1 MCCTLLDYVSAK
13 AVIRRTNRFYGNV
26 VAASSGLIFFVWSVG
41 IDKLDPKNLGWLTF
55 SDQRTHWLGWR
66 FFASDSWHWPLGLN
80 PRYGWEQTNSIVFT
94 DSFPG
99 LAMMF
104 KVLDLGPFNS
114 GQYFGVGLLLGS
126 LALFIG
132 GQRLFAYLGLG
143 LGPAVIAGA
152 ILGTTPVFWWMQ
164 RWYPALSS
172 GVPMLVWALYFYLNK
187 AYALRAFAL
196 RWTILLWV
204 AILTHAYLVIS
215 VSAFLVAA
223 IVQRCFKNRGE
234 IRKLVLILIIMGL
247 TCGILMY
254 VIGYFTIPSKWAQ
267 TGGYGWYS
275 ANLLSLI
282 DQNDA
287 SRWIPDV
294 PSTPNQYEPTAL
306 GTGTILLLLVLIV
319 KRCIARKA
327 FGLQSIIRNNL
338 PLAAVLVVLMLI
350 AVSNTVSIA
359 SWTVKF
365 PLPHRLEHGLSIF
378 RSSVRFLWPTLI
390 TLSVVIIVIAV
401 RRLRFATAMLAV
413 VLVIQVLDY
422 GQEIDVVSEQPN
434 ESAIT
439 VQYDSSLWERVPTD
453 YGIIAA
459 HPADNMGTGWAE
471 CALAA
476 AQTRRVGQ
484 CGLFSR
490 IKDPSPITQ
499 QQTKAFLN
507 GNLAPSTIYWVSN
520 GWLNANREE
529 LLSVYGSEDNEVYAI
544 SDVSTAPS
552 AIVLVFPGCHI
563 HDDCSF
569 LGFERQTFGR
579 LLRTP

>member
-1 MCCTLLDYVSAK
+1 
-13 AVIRRTNRFYGNV
+13 
-26 VAASSGLIFFVWSVG
+26 
-41 IDKLDPKNLGWLTF
+41 
-55 SDQRTHWLGWR
+55 
-66 FFASDSWHWPLGLN
+66 
-80 PRYGWEQTNSIVFT
+80 
-94 DSFPG
+94 
-99 LAMMF
+99 
-104 KVLDLGPFNS
+104 
-114 GQYFGVGLLLGS
+114 
-126 LALFIG
+126 
-132 GQRLFAYLGLG
+132 
-143 LGPAVIAGA
+143 
-152 ILGTTPVFWWMQ
+152 
-164 RWYPALSS
+164 
-172 GVPMLVWALYFYLNK
+172 
-187 AYALRAFAL
+187 
-196 RWTILLWV
+196 
-204 AILTHAYLVIS
+204 
-215 VSAFLVAA
+215 
-223 IVQRCFKNRGE
+223 
-234 IRKLVLILIIMGL
+234 
-247 TCGILMY
+247 
-254 VIGYFTIPSKWAQ
+254 
-267 TGGYGWYS
+267 
-275 ANLLSLI
+275 
-282 DQNDA
+282 
-287 SRWIPDV
+287 
-294 PSTPNQYEPTAL
+294 
-306 GTGTILLLLVLIV
+306 
-319 KRCIARKA
+319 
-327 FGLQSIIRNNL
+327 
-338 PLAAVLVVLMLI
+338 
-350 AVSNTVSIA
+350 
-359 SWTVKF
+359 
-365 PLPHRLEHGLSIF
+365 
-378 RSSVRFLWPTLI
+378 
-390 TLSVVIIVIAV
+390 VIIVIAV